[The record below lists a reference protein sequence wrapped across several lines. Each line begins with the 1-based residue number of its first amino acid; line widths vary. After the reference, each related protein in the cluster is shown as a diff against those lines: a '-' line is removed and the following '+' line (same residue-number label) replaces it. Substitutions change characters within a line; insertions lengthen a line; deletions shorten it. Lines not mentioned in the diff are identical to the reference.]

1 MLRFCIDLIQS
12 LSDRGPPPH
21 SLHLSVVVAEAPDGA
36 GGSANTARVLGE
48 CRSLLSRC
56 RSLLA
61 GVEAAIVALLS
72 MPSRATGRR
81 PVSTE
86 LDRSAVRRVRC
97 ASTRCRRQTGSLPPR
112 QASLPAD
119 QAFTRSLA
127 RQDQASSHPTI
138 AVPDVAANLRWTSS
152 TRIVIPPGSDERCY
166 ARQTARR
173 QLRYNHNRA
182 VQRERQPLSHRR
194 HPSNA
199 ANRPSQS
206 PGGGSGSPGAAPVTR
221 RGGQ

>member
-1 MLRFCIDLIQS
+1 MVLADPRIRLES
-12 LSDRGPPPH
+12 LVS
-21 SLHLSVVVAEAPDGA
+21 AEACWVGA
-36 GGSANTARVLGE
+36 ETSWRASKPRSSRY
-48 CRSLLSRC
+48 CRC
-56 RSLLA
+56 
-61 GVEAAIVALLS
+61 
-72 MPSRATGRR
+72 
-81 PVSTE
+81 
-86 LDRSAVRRVRC
+86 RRVRPAAGRCRQNSTSQLC
-97 ASTRCRRQTGSLPPR
+97 AASGVHPTRCRRQTGSLPPR

-199 ANRPSQS
+199 ANRRQSVAGRRIGQPRRRASHS
-206 PGGGSGSPGAAPVTR
+206 PGRPMEPETIRAQEQIAIM
-221 RGGQ
+221 